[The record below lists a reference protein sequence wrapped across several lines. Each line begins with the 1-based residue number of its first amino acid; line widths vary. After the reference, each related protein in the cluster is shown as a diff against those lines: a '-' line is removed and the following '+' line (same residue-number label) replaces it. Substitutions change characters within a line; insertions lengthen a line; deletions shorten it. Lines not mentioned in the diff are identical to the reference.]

1 MINVNSKNTYFDSSE
16 LIIILY
22 QKKLVIFIIFLIAII
37 SAIIFSSPTFIT
49 PLFKSTTIIY
59 PTTSSSISNT
69 LIVKNQNSDLLRFGN
84 EEESEQLLQLLN
96 STLIR
101 DLIIEKF
108 NLIDHYEMNVNSPL
122 IMTHLFKEFD
132 NKFKFTRTEFMALE
146 ITVLDHDSQMAA
158 NMANEI
164 VRLLDT
170 VKINMQRKRAMDGL
184 KIVENEYLQLKAEIK
199 VMEDSLNILRGK
211 GIHDYESQA
220 EMINQQLA
228 IEIAAGNTSAVKRLE
243 AQLKVLAE
251 YGGPYVSLRDALAY
265 EKGNESRMK
274 SKYNEAKIDA
284 MNSLPQS
291 FIVSEAF
298 AAERKSYPSRVIIV
312 LLTAIA
318 VLFFTVFIILFLEK
332 LSKIKL
338 RKV

>member
-1 MINVNSKNTYFDSSE
+1 
-16 LIIILY
+16 
-22 QKKLVIFIIFLIAII
+22 
-37 SAIIFSSPTFIT
+37 
-49 PLFKSTTIIY
+49 
-59 PTTSSSISNT
+59 
-69 LIVKNQNSDLLRFGN
+69 
-84 EEESEQLLQLLN
+84 
-96 STLIR
+96 
-101 DLIIEKF
+101 
-108 NLIDHYEMNVNSPL
+108 MNVNSPL

-184 KIVENEYLQLKAEIK
+184 KIVENEYFQLKAEIK

-318 VLFFTVFIILFLEK
+318 VLFFTVIIILFLEK

>member
-1 MINVNSKNTYFDSSE
+1 MINANSKNTYFDSSE
-16 LIIILY
+16 LLFVLY
-22 QKKLVIFIIFLIAII
+22 QKKLLIIIIAIIAII
-37 SAIIFSSPTFIT
+37 SAIVFSSPIFIT

-69 LIVKNQNSDLLRFGN
+69 LIVKDQNSDLLRFGD

-96 STLIR
+96 STLVR
-101 DLIIEKF
+101 SRIIDKF
-108 NLIDHYEMNVNSPL
+108 NLIDHYDMDVNSPL

-132 NKFKFTRTEFMALE
+132 SKFKFSRTEFMAIE
-146 ITVLDHDSQMAA
+146 ILVLDHDSQMAA

-170 VKINMQRKRAMDGL
+170 VKINMQHKRAMDGL
-184 KIVENEYLQLKAEIK
+184 KIVENEYLQLKADVK
-199 VMEDSLNILRGK
+199 VMEDSLTKLRGK

-228 IEIAAGNTSAVKRLE
+228 IEIATGNTSAVRRLE
-243 AQLKVLAE
+243 TQLTILAE
-251 YGGPYVSLRDALAY
+251 YGGPYVSLRDALSY
-265 EKGNESRMK
+265 EKEQESEMK
-274 SKYNEAKIDA
+274 SKYSEARVDA

-291 FIVSEAF
+291 FVVSKAF
-298 AAERKSYPSRVIIV
+298 AAERKSYPLRVIIV
-312 LLTAIA
+312 LLTTIA
-318 VLFFTVFIILFLEK
+318 VLFFTILVILFLEN